1 MNGYEKG
8 GVIRDER
15 KSVETGRISAK
26 RADRG
31 WIGDRAL

>member
-8 GVIRDER
+8 GVICDER